1 MDLFDGYDQEGGGL
15 YVVKRLW
22 RWTCSSPRCIS
33 YQLEQPICSHS
44 AATLQPLLQ
53 PLLQPVGPSFSRV
66 PAPEMGGW
74 SAKGFLMT
82 LTQTDSR
89 MRWILPHRRKWWRAE
104 HAHAHFRTTRA
115 PASHAFNPRD
125 TGVHATPTPIVRLIQ
140 PRSDSNRNPEVKMRE
155 GQHWR

>member
-1 MDLFDGYDQEGGGL
+1 MAMEVL
-15 YVVKRLW
+15 K
-22 RWTCSSPRCIS
+22 PKMH
-33 YQLEQPICSHS
+33 QLEQPICSHS
-44 AATLQPLLQ
+44 AATQQPLLQPLLQSLLQ

-74 SAKGFLMT
+74 PAKGFLMT

-104 HAHAHFRTTRA
+104 HAHAHCRTTRA
-115 PASHAFNPRD
+115 PASRRMPSHAFSPRD

-140 PRSDSNRNPEVKMRE
+140 PRSDSNRNAEVEMRE